1 MNNYDFNPKN
11 RENHENLNSKF
22 KLNFPLMKIVNDND
36 FDNLLI
42 FNGDINEKSIFEENI
57 NINIINSYNYKN
69 KNSSTNSFSLKNKN
83 INGINKGELRIKEL
97 KIEIKDLIEL
107 KSYKEAINTLNK
119 DEWLKPMKLKLNT
132 LNNNNI

>member
-1 MNNYDFNPKN
+1 MNIYNLTSLTYLNSLNQGAINYDFN
-11 RENHENLNSKF
+11 LNF
-22 KLNFPLMKIVNDND
+22 KLKLSFPLMKIVNDND

-107 KSYKEAINTLNK
+107 KSYEEAINTLNK
-119 DEWLKPMKLKLNT
+119 DE
-132 LNNNNI
+132 